1 MSSERPFLFSMDSQN
16 AEVICGRAIGDE
28 VLKRLYD
35 DVREV
40 VIVSPWISPETASR
54 IKALAKRISVTL
66 VTMDDPQRPPHQ
78 AALSSLYEFVTETV
92 RPTRAWLIALGVLM
106 IILIPISAMAAAAYL
121 LLHVPASYVT
131 PISIIV
137 GAAIIGSIIGGIAS
151 IIMGMGRT
159 RTVRV
164 TPLKGL
170 YILPNIA
177 RLHSK
182 MIILPDK
189 GVVGLGSMN
198 ITGGGLHGNI
208 ECWTWIR
215 DENITK
221 KALEFV
227 NWLATQSTYT
237 PQATQATAQTIEIER
252 DIE

>member
-1 MSSERPFLFSMDSQN
+1 MFSMDSQN
-16 AEVICGRAIGDE
+16 VEVICGRAIGDE

-137 GAAIIGSIIGGIAS
+137 GTAIIASIIGGIAS

-177 RLHSK
+177 RLRSK

-208 ECWTWIR
+208 ECWAWIR

-227 NWLATQSTYT
+227 NWLTTQSTYT
-237 PQATQATAQTIEIER
+237 PQATQATAQTIEIEH

>member
-1 MSSERPFLFSMDSQN
+1 MSSEKPVLFSLDSQS

-137 GAAIIGSIIGGIAS
+137 GAAVVGSIIGGIAS

-170 YILPNIA
+170 YILPNIT

-215 DENITK
+215 DEDITK

-227 NWLATQSTYT
+227 NWLTTQSTYT

>member
-1 MSSERPFLFSMDSQN
+1 MTSERPFLFSMDSQN

-28 VLKRLYD
+28 VLKRLYDD

-66 VTMDDPQRPPHQ
+66 VTMDDPQRPSHQ

-106 IILIPISAMAAAAYL
+106 IILIPISAIAAATYL
-121 LLHVPASYVT
+121 LLHVPASYVM

-137 GAAIIGSIIGGIAS
+137 GVAVVGSIIGGIVS
-151 IIMGMGRT
+151 ILMGMGKT

-164 TPLKGL
+164 MPLKGL
-170 YILPNIA
+170 YILPNMA

-208 ECWTWIR
+208 ECWAWIR

-227 NWLATQSTYT
+227 NWLTMQTTYA
-237 PQATQATAQTIEIER
+237 PQTTAQTIEVER

>member
-1 MSSERPFLFSMDSQN
+1 MN
-16 AEVICGRAIGDE
+16 
-28 VLKRLYD
+28 
-35 DVREV
+35 
-40 VIVSPWISPETASR
+40 
-54 IKALAKRISVTL
+54 
-66 VTMDDPQRPPHQ
+66 DPQRPPHQ
-78 AALSSLYEFVTETV
+78 AALSSLYELVTETI
-92 RPTRAWLIALGVLM
+92 RPIRVWLVILGVLVF
-106 IILIPISAMAAAAYL
+106 ILIPISAMAAAAYL

-215 DENITK
+215 DEDITK

-227 NWLATQSTYT
+227 NWLATQTTYV
-237 PQATQATAQTIEIER
+237 PQTTAQTIEIER

>member
-1 MSSERPFLFSMDSQN
+1 MSSEKPVLFSLDSQS

-131 PISIIV
+131 PISIIM

-215 DENITK
+215 DEDITK

-227 NWLATQSTYT
+227 NWLTTQSTYT